1 MEFFDTIMTYIQPAI
16 DFFMPGLAT
25 YAPDGAGGVNWMSL
39 GIQMGVIEL
48 VLALLMREFGAIL
61 IFTVVAVIIHVI
73 VDIVMPIVREGA
85 SFDLDI
91 VIAQFSDTTYYLY
104 LGAVAIGYLVAIT
117 LLSMIKGLIFRGD

>member
-39 GIQMGVIEL
+39 GIQMGVIAL